1 MFVVFGRC
9 LYDRKC
15 GHSALLP
22 KGTRKKWYETPAGTC
37 LVKINSY
44 LYGCFRILSVMKKEW
59 NDVRE
64 FHEKFGHP
72 CPDAPR
78 MLDKRRSLSRAKW
91 MNEEVA
97 EFLVAEDIYEQADAM
112 IDLMYFALGTMVEMG
127 LEPDELF
134 EIVQQANM
142 AKLWPDG
149 KPHYNPKDGKVIKPD
164 TWEDPAP
171 KIRACIDAVIA
182 RKGK

>member
-1 MFVVFGRC
+1 MI
-9 LYDRKC
+9 D
-15 GHSALLP
+15 
-22 KGTRKKWYETPAGTC
+22 KKRA
-37 LVKINSY
+37 
-44 LYGCFRILSVMKKEW
+44 
-59 NDVRE
+59 
-64 FHEKFGHP
+64 
-72 CPDAPR
+72 
-78 MLDKRRSLSRAKW
+78 LSRAKW

-97 EFLVAEDIYEQADAM
+97 EFLIADNIYEQADAM

-127 LEPDELF
+127 LEADELF

-171 KIRACIDAVIA
+171 KIKAYIDSVIEVKS
-182 RKGK
+182 RK

>member
-1 MFVVFGRC
+1 
-9 LYDRKC
+9 
-15 GHSALLP
+15 
-22 KGTRKKWYETPAGTC
+22 
-37 LVKINSY
+37 
-44 LYGCFRILSVMKKEW
+44 MKKEW

-78 MLDKRRSLSRAKW
+78 MLDKKRSLSRAKW

-134 EIVQQANM
+134 EIVQQANIV
-142 AKLWPDG
+142 ARRQAALQSQGRQGHQARYVGGPCTE
-149 KPHYNPKDGKVIKPD
+149 NPGLHRCRDRP
-164 TWEDPAP
+164 
-171 KIRACIDAVIA
+171 
-182 RKGK
+182 

>member
-1 MFVVFGRC
+1 
-9 LYDRKC
+9 
-15 GHSALLP
+15 
-22 KGTRKKWYETPAGTC
+22 
-37 LVKINSY
+37 
-44 LYGCFRILSVMKKEW
+44 MKKEW

-78 MLDKRRSLSRAKW
+78 MLDKKRSLSRAKW

-97 EFLVAEDIYEQADAM
+97 EFLVAEDIYE
-112 IDLMYFALGTMVEMG
+112 
-127 LEPDELF
+127 
-134 EIVQQANM
+134 
-142 AKLWPDG
+142 PDG

>member
-1 MFVVFGRC
+1 
-9 LYDRKC
+9 
-15 GHSALLP
+15 
-22 KGTRKKWYETPAGTC
+22 
-37 LVKINSY
+37 
-44 LYGCFRILSVMKKEW
+44 MKKEW

-78 MLDKRRSLSRAKW
+78 MLDKKRSLSRAKW

-134 EIVQQANM
+134 ESFSR
-142 AKLWPDG
+142 LTWPSCG
-149 KPHYNPKDGKVIKPD
+149 PTASRTTIPRTARSSSPIRGRTLHRKSG
-164 TWEDPAP
+164 PASMP
-171 KIRACIDAVIA
+171 
-182 RKGK
+182 

>member
-1 MFVVFGRC
+1 
-9 LYDRKC
+9 
-15 GHSALLP
+15 
-22 KGTRKKWYETPAGTC
+22 
-37 LVKINSY
+37 
-44 LYGCFRILSVMKKEW
+44 MKKEW

-72 CPDAPR
+72 VALEPK
-78 MLDKRRSLSRAKW
+78 MIDKKRALSRAKW

-97 EFLVAEDIYEQADAM
+97 EFLIADNIYEQADAM

-127 LEPDELF
+127 LEADELF

-171 KIRACIDAVIA
+171 KIKACIDAVIA
-182 RKGK
+182 SKKQHLTDITQDQYLTKQIDNYEKVILSFVVLAIGIRSMSA

>member
-1 MFVVFGRC
+1 
-9 LYDRKC
+9 
-15 GHSALLP
+15 
-22 KGTRKKWYETPAGTC
+22 
-37 LVKINSY
+37 
-44 LYGCFRILSVMKKEW
+44 MKKEW

-78 MLDKRRSLSRAKW
+78 MLDKKRSLSRAKW

-134 EIVQQANM
+134 EIVQH
-142 AKLWPDG
+142 G
-149 KPHYNPKDGKVIKPD
+149 
-164 TWEDPAP
+164 
-171 KIRACIDAVIA
+171 
-182 RKGK
+182 

>member
-1 MFVVFGRC
+1 
-9 LYDRKC
+9 
-15 GHSALLP
+15 
-22 KGTRKKWYETPAGTC
+22 
-37 LVKINSY
+37 
-44 LYGCFRILSVMKKEW
+44 MKKEW
-59 NDVRE
+59 NDVRD
-64 FHEKFGHP
+64 FHDKFGHP
-72 CPDAPR
+72 VAEKPV
-78 MLDKRRSLSRAKW
+78 MIDKKRALSRAKW

-97 EFLVAEDIYEQADAM
+97 EFLIADNIYEQADAM

-127 LEPDELF
+127 LEADELF

-171 KIRACIDAVIA
+171 KIKAYIDSVIES
-182 RKGK
+182 KSK

>member
-1 MFVVFGRC
+1 
-9 LYDRKC
+9 
-15 GHSALLP
+15 
-22 KGTRKKWYETPAGTC
+22 
-37 LVKINSY
+37 
-44 LYGCFRILSVMKKEW
+44 MKKEW

-72 CPDAPR
+72 VAEKPVMIAK
-78 MLDKRRSLSRAKW
+78 KRALSRAKW

-97 EFLVAEDIYEQADAM
+97 EFLIADNIYEQADAM

-127 LEPDELF
+127 LEADELF

-171 KIRACIDAVIA
+171 KIKAYIDAVIEA
-182 RKGK
+182 KRGTKE

>member
-1 MFVVFGRC
+1 
-9 LYDRKC
+9 
-15 GHSALLP
+15 
-22 KGTRKKWYETPAGTC
+22 
-37 LVKINSY
+37 
-44 LYGCFRILSVMKKEW
+44 MKKEW

-78 MLDKRRSLSRAKW
+78 MLDKKRSLSRAKW

-142 AKLWPDG
+142 AKLWGLPVVFVCENNG
-149 KPHYNPKDGKVIKPD
+149 FGMGTAVERSSASTPWI
-164 TWEDPAP
+164 AP
-171 KIRACIDAVIA
+171 LRWALPRPC
-182 RKGK
+182 KGLD

>member
-1 MFVVFGRC
+1 
-9 LYDRKC
+9 
-15 GHSALLP
+15 
-22 KGTRKKWYETPAGTC
+22 
-37 LVKINSY
+37 
-44 LYGCFRILSVMKKEW
+44 MKKEW

-78 MLDKRRSLSRAKW
+78 MLDKKRSLSRAKW

-134 EIVQQANM
+134 EIVQQANL

-149 KPHYNPKDGKVIKPD
+149 KPHYNPKDGKVIKRYAPLD
-164 TWEDPAP
+164 KPADLA
-171 KIRACIDAVIA
+171 KDIEAALA
-182 RKGK
+182 A

>member
-1 MFVVFGRC
+1 
-9 LYDRKC
+9 
-15 GHSALLP
+15 
-22 KGTRKKWYETPAGTC
+22 
-37 LVKINSY
+37 
-44 LYGCFRILSVMKKEW
+44 MKKEW

-64 FHEKFGHP
+64 FHDKFGHP
-72 CPDAPR
+72 VAEQPK
-78 MLDKRRSLSRAKW
+78 MIDKKRALSRAKW
-91 MNEEVA
+91 IA
-97 EFLVAEDIYEQADAM
+97 EFLIADNIYEQADAM

-127 LEPDELF
+127 LEADELF

-171 KIRACIDAVIA
+171 KIKAYIDSVIEA
-182 RKGK
+182 KRSK